1 MDITVTARLV
11 LVDVEDND
19 DEDAIAG
26 GDEKAKNFEVF
37 SPLCSRPLSH

>member
-19 DEDAIAG
+19 DEDAITS
-26 GDEKAKNFEVF
+26 GDEKEQK
-37 SPLCSRPLSH
+37 L